1 MKENCMT
8 ETVVKNIPLTN
19 LEIYGA
25 KDLKN
30 GIIQLVT
37 WADGAS
43 SVYVLK
49 KQLKA
54 HFLKYLLKTD
64 LELVPACVQA
74 RLGNNATVAEL
85 SSGNNILYR

>member
-1 MKENCMT
+1 MT

-54 HFLKYLLKTD
+54 RFLKYLLKTD

-85 SSGNNILYR
+85 SGGNNILYR

>member
-1 MKENCMT
+1 MT

-54 HFLKYLLKTD
+54 RFLKYLLKTD

-85 SSGNNILYR
+85 SDGNNILYR